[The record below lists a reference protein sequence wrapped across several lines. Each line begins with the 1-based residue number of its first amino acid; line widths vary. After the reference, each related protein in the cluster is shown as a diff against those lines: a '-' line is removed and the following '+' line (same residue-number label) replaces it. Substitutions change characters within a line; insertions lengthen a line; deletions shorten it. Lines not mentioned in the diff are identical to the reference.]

1 MGNNISDSLLRNHRL
16 LTRAKARRN
25 SFACALLLIASMFAE
40 TQTQREQRENLAGT
54 SGEFYNTQVGSHK
67 GAVNGAANDIPQP
80 EPTQTTVYRYPGATP
95 SMCGLGSMASGG
107 DASEARA
114 HLLDKDGPQLPPV
127 FSMSSFSVMGFVKG
141 NWPVVFDYQL
151 ERDSL
156 LIVVIAPEGQ
166 EPIIYRLNGKA
177 GHWQNRLSV
186 PAAVG
191 TNSVVAEYTLQSLD
205 DGLGQLG
212 PAHLHVHGVAA
223 GPKAVGSI
231 GIDQV
236 TFSPAE
242 IHPAHGERAHYM
254 FHSISDFKNVEV
266 NFVRIANDHGQIIA
280 ARIGKKSAGSI
291 AKNEAKNGDWDGKSD
306 GGGKD
311 AQAYPPELQQW
322 LRSPTGQHLVQVRAW
337 YGAKDG
343 DWATALSEQFVTVE

>member
-1 MGNNISDSLLRNHRL
+1 MRNGILNSLFRNHHPLTRTKTWQWNASALAML
-16 LTRAKARRN
+16 LTATTLGVTAAAAQNR
-25 SFACALLLIASMFAE
+25 
-40 TQTQREQRENLAGT
+40 GVT
-54 SGEFYNTQVGSHK
+54 STIMAPHQATSDGPPS
-67 GAVNGAANDIPQP
+67 
-80 EPTQTTVYRYPGATP
+80 EPTQTIIYHPTVMMP
-95 SMCGLGSMASGG
+95 SMCFGGLPSSGG
-107 DASEARA
+107 ASEARA
-114 HLLDKDGPQLPPV
+114 HLLDKEGPQLPGV
-127 FSMSSFSVMGFVKG
+127 FNMSSFSVMGFVKG
-141 NWPVVFDYQL
+141 DWPVVFDYQL

-177 GHWQNRLSV
+177 GHWQNRLLV

-191 TNSVVAEYTLQSLD
+191 TNSVVAEYTLRSLD

-236 TFSPAE
+236 TFSPAA
-242 IHPAHGERAHYM
+242 IRPALGERAHYT

-266 NFVRIANDHGQIIA
+266 NFVRLANDHGQIIA
-280 ARIGKKSAGSI
+280 ARIGKKSSGSI
-291 AKNEAKNGDWDGKSD
+291 AKNEARNGDWDGKSD
-306 GGGKD
+306 GGGKE
-311 AQAYPPELQQW
+311 AEAFPPELRQW
-322 LRSPTGQHLVQVRAW
+322 LKSPTGQHLVQVRAW

-343 DWATALSEQFVTVE
+343 DWATALSDEFVTVE